1 MRMSSPRGSGERG
14 QLSRVLAASAIA
26 ACMPLA
32 AIPAAAADTAKPVTH
47 TVVIDGVKYVPEALT
62 VKRGD
67 TVIWVNKDP
76 FPHTV
81 TASGAFD
88 SHDISAGKSW
98 KFTPRKA
105 GDYAYTCTLHPNM
118 NGMLKVE

>member
-1 MRMSSPRGSGERG
+1 MSDPRGVGTRG
-14 QLSRVLAASAIA
+14 KRSRVPAASAIA
-26 ACMPLA
+26 VWVALA
-32 AIPAAAADTAKPVTH
+32 AIPAAAADTAKPVMH

-62 VKRGD
+62 AKRGD
-67 TVIWVNKDP
+67 TVVLVNKDP

-81 TASGAFD
+81 TAKGAFD